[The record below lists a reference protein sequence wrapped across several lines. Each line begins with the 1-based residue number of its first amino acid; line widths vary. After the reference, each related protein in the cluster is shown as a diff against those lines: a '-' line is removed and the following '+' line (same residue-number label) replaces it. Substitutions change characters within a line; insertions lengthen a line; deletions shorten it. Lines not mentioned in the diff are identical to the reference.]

1 MGSVSA
7 IIQIMGTI
15 STAVDT
21 CKATIGTSKGT
32 VDTIKAR
39 IDAIEAE
46 IDSIKATV
54 DMILIHD
61 LEGAMKKLL
70 CVKKYFP
77 VFRLRDLLAQ
87 ESQPRSGR
95 IMTFGY
101 NAGITWQKW
110 DDSKA
115 PKFEGQ
121 SLWGSGTSLTAQNA
135 GDTRH
140 RPTQRLDRGIG
151 GKRAPP
157 YIDKHNEAFPYFG
170 GRQGSLYRCT
180 AVDSATDEA
189 TYTSQ
194 DVVLKDIYQVG
205 VEQRFDYDSPAR
217 AACSKYCKLVVRYLR
232 LHTAIKRF
240 IAPAV
245 FLGCPTVVSAAAVPT
260 RCNLCSSGISTLP
273 SSSIHVQGI
282 LTKSIESVQPDW
294 AQSSNVV
301 LMLPSPPGRQ
311 VLQYLAFCS
320 VASVLVYFQR
330 TGPYLKHSFLVF
342 SGLLGLICVSAG
354 TETMLKLLPSVALV
368 TLLASWVCQILI
380 KMIRALRP
388 YEVRDEPVA
397 TPGCATQG
405 ICDKDPKSLVN

>member
-1 MGSVSA
+1 MDPISA
-7 IIQIMGTI
+7 IGCASAIVQIMGAI
-15 STAVDT
+15 RTAVDT
-21 CKATIGTSKGT
+21 S
-32 VDTIKAR
+32 KAR
-39 IDAIEAE
+39 IDSISATIDAIEAE

-115 PKFEGQ
+115 PEFEGQ

-157 YIDKHNEAFPYFG
+157 YIDKHTEAFPYFW

-194 DVVLKDIYQVG
+194 DVVLKDIYQVS
-205 VEQRFDYDSPAR
+205 VEQGFDYDSPAT
-217 AACSKYCKLVVRYLR
+217 AACSSYCKLAVRYLR
-232 LHTAIKRF
+232 LHTAMKRF
-240 IAPAV
+240 IAPAM
-245 FLGCPTVVSAAAVPT
+245 FLGYPTVVSAAAVPM

-273 SSSIHVQGI
+273 LSTSIHVQGI

-368 TLLASWVCQILI
+368 TLVASWICQVLI
-380 KMIRALRP
+380 KMTRALRP
-388 YEVRDEPVA
+388 YEVRDKPVA

-405 ICDKDPKSLVN
+405 ICDKDPKSLFN